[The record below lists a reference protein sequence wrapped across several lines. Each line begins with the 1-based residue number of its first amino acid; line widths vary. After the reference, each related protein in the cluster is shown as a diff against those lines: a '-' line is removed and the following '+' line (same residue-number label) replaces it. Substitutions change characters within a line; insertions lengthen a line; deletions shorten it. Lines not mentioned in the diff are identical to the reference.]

1 MVIRSRYTLIILIV
15 ISFVAAFLFP
25 GVGENE
31 TIQTSIT
38 FIGILFG
45 IIVGFFI
52 TDLYARYQGIR
63 GNAASDSSALTTF
76 WTFSEILGQSK
87 KNKAWLETVREAI
100 YNYVLKFMPLPW
112 HRYSE
117 TEPEFNALTN
127 TFKTLTYETDKE
139 NETYSNILNVS
150 NGHSDARE
158 KLVMFGRDKLSWG
171 EWLVVTF
178 LGALLLWSLFYV
190 KDSSFVSFVFTGAI
204 CSAILMLLFVLKD
217 LNNLDFGENAISIE
231 PYERVLDAIGK
242 PRYYAKSNKVLAK
255 FLGKDL
261 ERNNPEK

>member
-117 TEPEFNALTN
+117 TEPEFTALTN
-127 TFKTLTYETDKE
+127 TLKTIHMKRIKKMKLTPIY
-139 NETYSNILNVS
+139 
-150 NGHSDARE
+150 
-158 KLVMFGRDKLSWG
+158 
-171 EWLVVTF
+171 
-178 LGALLLWSLFYV
+178 
-190 KDSSFVSFVFTGAI
+190 
-204 CSAILMLLFVLKD
+204 
-217 LNNLDFGENAISIE
+217 
-231 PYERVLDAIGK
+231 
-242 PRYYAKSNKVLAK
+242 
-255 FLGKDL
+255 
-261 ERNNPEK
+261 